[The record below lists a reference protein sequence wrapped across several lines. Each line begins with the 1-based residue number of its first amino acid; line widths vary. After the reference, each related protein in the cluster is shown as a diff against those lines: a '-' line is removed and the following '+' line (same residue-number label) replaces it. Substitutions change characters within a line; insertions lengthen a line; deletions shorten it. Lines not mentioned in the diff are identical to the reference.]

1 MIWTYEMDLAL
12 CKLVY
17 MNSPEILIEGIRDRS
32 KNYHSVLNEFN
43 KQFRLQVKQ
52 PRTVRARFER
62 LLLDYKSRAKTK
74 FAPKGRESEIDM
86 LMKTLV
92 TMEAEYYE
100 NNKLPVSRPSSVESI
115 NVLTSGAMMEK
126 AIDALKEVSQDE
138 LGAKNA
144 AAATQISPK
153 LKDITKSQNTLRSK
167 KSSGTT
173 NSNASGTNTNDWSN
187 DNEENNIFAN
197 YASSGR
203 SFGTKK
209 GINETK
215 NKYQDSMNGDNGTSD
230 GNLHENDDD
239 DNDED
244 EDEDEDEYSTP
255 TLQPKLKKVRH
266 NTVPESQPFT
276 ITNYFSDNKTFIMNG
291 DGGTQQWAGKSDLHQ
306 VTQRVQGDLENVK
319 HDVQELSVLSKRIA
333 AILDRVTGMDSTGTS
348 NNNGAHTASLNGTG
362 TGNGN
367 SSPNSS
373 PE

>member
-1 MIWTYEMDLAL
+1 
-12 CKLVY
+12 

-230 GNLHENDDD
+230 GNLPENDDD
-239 DNDED
+239 DN
-244 EDEDEDEYSTP
+244 DEDEYSTP
-255 TLQPKLKKVRH
+255 TLQPELKKVRH

-367 SSPNSS
+367 PSPNSS